1 MGFPNSFSSD
11 KFNVRFSNIPTIN
24 DTKVDMRLFDLY
36 VKSII
41 VSDINEELVNS
52 DILNFQI
59 RHPITRAN
67 ESLNQLIVE
76 FVLDEDFTNYFT
88 FFNFMQQERYLYTEN
103 TPSEPNDVFRL
114 NNISTISL
122 ELLDNQGR
130 ARKYLDFTEAYLTSL
145 NSLNLIMGLSE
156 QVTFNASFQY
166 EQVLFREESET

>member
-1 MGFPNSFSSD
+1 MGFPNAFSSD
-11 KFNVRFSNIPTIN
+11 KFQLRFSNIPTVG
-24 DTKVDMRLFDLY
+24 DKKVDTRLFDLY

-52 DILNFQI
+52 DIFNFQI
-59 RHPITRAN
+59 RHPISRAN
-67 ESLNQLIVE
+67 ENLNQLIIE
-76 FVLDEDFTNYFT
+76 FVLDEDFENYFT

-103 TPSEPNDVFRL
+103 TPSQPNDVFRL
-114 NNISTISL
+114 NNIKTIAL

-130 ARKYLDFTEAYLTSL
+130 VKKSLDFTEAYITSL

-166 EQVLFREESET
+166 EQILFREND